1 MKVCR
6 IRQLRMAGGKP
17 FISSNVNGLREVVS
31 GAGLM
36 FECGNA
42 DELASILS
50 NLESDKEY
58 YDLTV
63 KKLLA
68 KSSSV

>member
-1 MKVCR
+1 M
-6 IRQLRMAGGKP
+6 
-17 FISSNVNGLREVVS
+17 NGLREVVS

-63 KKLLA
+63 KNCLQRAAQYDIKETVS
-68 KSSSV
+68 KYQKFYNECINYES